1 MDSFKHGEITEF
13 IQWHDT
19 DGNIINASDGGIIFA
34 EGKYHWYG
42 QALQAKPHATKGEG
56 GGVTVQGVIMY
67 ESEDLLNWKYE
78 GVILGVSNDP
88 KSELYAPL
96 RFERPKIIYNEKTKQ
111 YVLWCHYVA
120 YPGDHGSTPGTAEAG
135 VAVCDKVNGEYKWLG
150 TQRPL
155 DGALVRDATLYK
167 DKDGTAYFIYDR
179 HVLATENSKEDRCLY
194 VVKLSDDYLTFT
206 DEYKRIDAASWREA
220 PAIMYRK
227 GKYYIVT
234 SGLTGWAFNQAKAYR
249 TDNLMQNW
257 EDIGDPC
264 IGDDT
269 KKTFNSQST
278 YAFKVEGTED
288 TYILMLE
295 RHNIKNFLE
304 CSYIWLPVKFNEEN
318 DTISIEY
325 TKEWKLGSV
334 K

>member
-1 MDSFKHGEITEF
+1 MESFKHGEITEF
-13 IQWHDT
+13 IQWYDT
-19 DGNIINASDGGIIFA
+19 DGNIINASDGGVIFA

-42 QALQAKPHATKGEG
+42 QALQAKPHARNGEG
-56 GGVTVQGVIMY
+56 GGVTIQGVIMY

-78 GVILGVSNDP
+78 GVILPVSNDP
-88 KSELYAPL
+88 ESELYAPL
-96 RFERPKIIYNEKTKQ
+96 RFERPKIIYNDKTKQ
-111 YVLWCHYVA
+111 YVLWCHYVG

-150 TQRPL
+150 TCRPL
-155 DGALVRDATLYK
+155 DGELVRDSTLYK
-167 DKDGTAYFIYDR
+167 DDDGTAYFIYDR

-194 VVKLSDDYLTFT
+194 VVKLSDDYLTTT
-206 DEYKRIDAASWREA
+206 DEYARVDAAFWREG
-220 PAIMYRK
+220 PAIMKRK
-227 GKYYIVT
+227 GKYYSVT

-249 TDNLMQNW
+249 TDKLMQNW

-264 IGDDT
+264 IGDST
-269 KKTFNSQST
+269 KTTFNSQST

-295 RHNIKNFLE
+295 RHNVKNFLE
-304 CSYIWLPVKFNEEN
+304 CSYIWLPVKFNED

-325 TKEWKLGSV
+325 MKEWKL